1 MRIKLTEEQY
11 ALIKEELKESDIR
24 KQIESAWEKTELPT
38 SRVQKVSGDFY
49 DMEIRPTKEEGN
61 ENRIIKYKPNRQK
74 TSRRKIYDKYE
85 VSLEKAIDDIISLN
99 KLDPHPSKERERAP
113 EKETETV
120 FPDVTIDQTMTKKVK
135 ELASYFPGT
144 LKSISP
150 TVEGLGQVLN
160 FLSNPTAGRS
170 MSMEDGMNT
179 LIVLNYLKKLSDKKL
194 FEPSASGF
202 FFESFIAG
210 LLGVERADDDT
221 SEQGTTKGAAD
232 INAGGKSWSLKLYR
246 NDPNAKIQIKGA
258 DQTED
263 DVTDYLLLGVKE
275 SGDRIKIYI
284 LPTKGLRPS
293 DIEVKVARKGEKEE
307 WDIKLEDVKSRAKT
321 IYTLDYG
328 TAKEEIEAVS
338 KELINRVKK
347 MDDIMKLLK
356 SDIDNMIKPG
366 ISTSQMTQF
375 ADSAIQ
381 HGDELDDVKGGDREA
396 GEIEKTKETLAKS
409 KEAEKQA
416 STV

>member
-11 ALIKEELKESDIR
+11 TLIKEELEEADI
-24 KQIESAWEKTELPT
+24 KKKIESAWSATDST
-38 SRVQKVSGDFY
+38 RSKVKKVEGEIY
-49 DMEIRPTKEEGN
+49 DIEIRPTKEEGN
-61 ENRIIKYKPNRQK
+61 ENRIITYKPNKQK
-74 TSRRKIYDKYE
+74 TSRRKIWDKYE

-99 KLDPHPSKERERAP
+99 KLDPYSSEEKDKSQ
-113 EKETETV
+113 EKETETI

-135 ELASYFPGT
+135 KLASYFPDK

-160 FLSNPTAGRS
+160 FLSKPTAGRS

-221 SEQGTTKGAAD
+221 SDEGTTKGAAD

-263 DVTDYLLLGVKE
+263 DITDYLLLGVKE

-293 DIEVKVARKGEKEE
+293 DIEVKVVKKGEKEE
-307 WDIKLEDVKSRAKT
+307 WDIKLEDVKSRAK
-321 IYTLDYG
+321 IIHTLDYG

-338 KELINRVKK
+338 KELIDRVKK

-366 ISTSQMTQF
+366 ISTSQMSQF

-381 HGDELDDVKGGDREA
+381 HGDELDDIKGGDREA
-396 GEIEKTKETLAKS
+396 GEIEKTKETLSKS

-416 STV
+416 SAV